1 MYTIGVD
8 RETKEKLMKL
18 GNLSMSKKIRVLL
31 RLCEKHQEECM
42 RLMAEEYGRN

>member
-8 RETKEKLMKL
+8 RETKEKLVKL
-18 GNLSMSKKIRVLL
+18 GNLSMSKKVRALL
-31 RLCEKHQEECM
+31 RLCEKYYEECM